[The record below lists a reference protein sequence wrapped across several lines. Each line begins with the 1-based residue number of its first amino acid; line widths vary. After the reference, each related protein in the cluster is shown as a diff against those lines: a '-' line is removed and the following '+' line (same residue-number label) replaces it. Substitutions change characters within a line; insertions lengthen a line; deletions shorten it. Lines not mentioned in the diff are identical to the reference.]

1 MVSTHTLLDRLLA
14 VIMRVGA
21 EADDSEYA
29 CLQKTLLV
37 GASLM
42 FILAGL
48 LLGSI
53 YVALTGTGRIH

>member
-14 VIMRVGA
+14 VTMRVGA
-21 EADDSEYA
+21 EADNGEYA